1 LTLASEHS
9 SASTPQ
15 PTAVEATYFDGR
27 HSTAHSVRVAFT
39 SPLIVV
45 EGEGFSRSATL
56 HDVTVTEPLGTA
68 PRLIQFRDGAFCEI
82 EGASPLWTL
91 LDSQSL
97 EPHRVSRWQG
107 NLRWVVVSALL
118 FVAGLYAGYNYAVP
132 ALAIVAAERVPAP
145 VINLLSREVMSAL
158 DKQMFE
164 PTAVAADRQAGLT
177 ERFGRLRFPS
187 GAHPGAYQI
196 VFRRSDVLGANAMA
210 LPSGTIVV
218 TDELVA
224 LTSSDEEIV
233 AVLAHEAGH
242 VARRHGLRQLFQNS
256 VVALAITWLI
266 GDISVL
272 AAAAPTAL
280 LQANYSRDL
289 EREAD
294 AYAVDVLRLND
305 ISPEYFARMLERFE
319 EGSQHSESAGGSPL
333 DYLSSHPVT
342 GERIERVRQ
351 SR

>member
-1 LTLASEHS
+1 MLS
-9 SASTPQ
+9 SAS
-15 PTAVEATYFDGR
+15 TAVEATYFDGR
-27 HSTAHSVRVAFT
+27 HSAAHSVRVVFT
-39 SPLIVV
+39 PPFIVV
-45 EGEGFSRSATL
+45 EGVGFSRSAAL
-56 HDVTVTEPLGTA
+56 HEVKLTEPLGTA
-68 PRLIQFRDGAFCEI
+68 PRLIQFLDGAFCEVDG
-82 EGASPLWTL
+82 GAPLWSL
-91 LDSQSL
+91 LDSQAIA
-97 EPHRVSRWQG
+97 PQRVSRWQG
-107 NLRWVVVSALL
+107 NLQWVVMSALM
-118 FVAGLYAGYNYAVP
+118 FVAGLYAGYRYAVP
-132 ALAIVAAERVPAP
+132 ALAAVAAERVPAP
-145 VINLLSREVMSAL
+145 VIDLLSREVMSAL
-158 DKQMFE
+158 DNQMFK
-164 PTAVAADRQAGLT
+164 PTAVAGARQAGLT
-177 ERFGRLRFPS
+177 ERFGRLRFPP
-187 GAHPGAYQI
+187 GAHPGTYQI
-196 VFRRSDVLGANAMA
+196 VFRKSDVLGANAMA

-266 GDISVL
+266 GDVSVL

-305 ISPEYFARMLERFE
+305 LSPEYFARMLERFE
-319 EGSQHSESAGGSPL
+319 EGSQQSQSAGGSPL
-333 DYLSSHPVT
+333 DYLSTHPVT
-342 GERIERVRQ
+342 SERIERVRQ